1 MIQMKGGHQ
10 FFSWHIRNTWSSCD
24 SNRYNS
30 FIFSFEFLKTFIG
43 KFIKYKMSGVKEQE
57 RMIHLIDLC
66 HVFFQHY
73 INRSLMEGFSGSYQ
87 INVTY
92 HLETSMTSAIVLKFQ
107 MIKFHLSVF
116 FSSSNAY
123 HSHMPSIQSKFDC
136 ILYILFVCECFARR
150 KSSTQKFLAIT
161 RLFVF
166 YFTIDESIL
175 FHVSVSDKLLFR
187 LENTW

>member
-1 MIQMKGGHQ
+1 MIPIVTIH
-10 FFSWHIRNTWSSCD
+10 F
-24 SNRYNS
+24 
-30 FIFSFEFLKTFIG
+30 FSFEFLKTFIG

-116 FSSSNAY
+116 FLLQMRITVTCLQSNQSSIVFCTY
-123 HSHMPSIQSKFDC
+123 Y
-136 ILYILFVCECFARR
+136 LY
-150 KSSTQKFLAIT
+150 
-161 RLFVF
+161 
-166 YFTIDESIL
+166 
-175 FHVSVSDKLLFR
+175 VSVLLDENLRHKNSLRSQDCLYFILQLTKAYYFMWVWVISYYFDWKTLDKRDLLR
-187 LENTW
+187 A